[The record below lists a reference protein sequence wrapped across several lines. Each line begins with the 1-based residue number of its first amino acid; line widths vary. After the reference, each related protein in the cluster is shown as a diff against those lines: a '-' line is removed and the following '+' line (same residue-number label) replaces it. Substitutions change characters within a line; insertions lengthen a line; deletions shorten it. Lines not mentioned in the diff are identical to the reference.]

1 MSVKYRRPYGTA
13 WEEIPLGQVMDTVAD
28 RLWESRNRTFVEERD
43 GHKVMHSKAVAH
55 LGGASLDNEENYL
68 INKLFCVRD
77 SRRRS

>member
-13 WEEIPLGQVMDTVAD
+13 WEEIPLGQAMDTVAD

>member
-13 WEEIPLGQVMDTVAD
+13 WEEIQLGQAMDTVAD

>member
-43 GHKVMHSKAVAH
+43 GHKVMHTKAVAH